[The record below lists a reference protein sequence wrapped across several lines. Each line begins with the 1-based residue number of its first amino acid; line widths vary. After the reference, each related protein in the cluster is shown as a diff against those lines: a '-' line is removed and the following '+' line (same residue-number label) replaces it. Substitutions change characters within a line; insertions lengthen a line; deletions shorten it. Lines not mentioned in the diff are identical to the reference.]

1 MKKVA
6 KIVGII
12 FVVLVILGIV
22 FYIVDKNRAREG
34 QKPIFCIPI
43 GAYLDGGTIEYIGLG
58 YKVIDFNK
66 MEKMV
71 DNTMKYYTKIHIG
84 SWFMTY
90 DSAYEERNNGIV
102 TMQITDVEFVRTYR
116 VISDLQK
123 ADQTGNYN
131 YYVIEKFQYDNP
143 IVVRVEN
150 KYKLEENTNYEF
162 TFKGGIDSKK
172 TDYSME
178 EIFKQFRIINIQKTD
193 KEGLEQRQD
202 TIYNNIESNIGI
214 IQQNDK
220 LKTNDISEL
229 EKEEYKK
236 MAQEIEN
243 MVQTEFD
250 TVVANEHKNN

>member
-12 FVVLVILGIV
+12 LIVLVILGIV

-43 GAYLDGGTIEYIGLG
+43 GAYLDGGTTEYIGLG

-66 MEKMV
+66 MEEIV
-71 DNTMKYYTKIHIG
+71 DNTMNYYTKVHIG

-90 DSAYEERNNGIV
+90 DSAYKERNNGIV
-102 TMQITDVEFVRTYR
+102 TMQITDIEFVRTYR
-116 VISDLQK
+116 VIADLQK
-123 ADQTGNYN
+123 TDQTGNYN

-143 IVVRVEN
+143 IVVRIEN

-162 TFKGGIDSKK
+162 TFKGGIDSLK

-178 EIFKQFRIINIQKTD
+178 DIFEQFRIINIQKTD

-202 TIYNNIESNIGI
+202 KIY
-214 IQQNDK
+214 QQN
-220 LKTNDISEL
+220 
-229 EKEEYKK
+229 
-236 MAQEIEN
+236 
-243 MVQTEFD
+243 
-250 TVVANEHKNN
+250 

>member
-1 MKKVA
+1 MKKVV

-12 FVVLVILGIV
+12 FVVLVILGII
-22 FYIVDKNRAREG
+22 FYTIDRNRAREG

-43 GAYLDGGTIEYIGLG
+43 GAYLDGGTVEYIGLG

-66 MEKMV
+66 MEEIV
-71 DNTMKYYTKIHIG
+71 DNTMNYYTKVHIG

-90 DSAYEERNNGIV
+90 DSAYKERNNGIV
-102 TMQITDVEFVRTYR
+102 TMQITDVEFVKTYR
-116 VISDLQK
+116 VVSDLQK
-123 ADQTGNYN
+123 TDQTGNYN

-143 IVVRVEN
+143 IVVRIEN

-162 TFKGGIDSKK
+162 TFKGGIDSLK

-178 EIFKQFRIINIQKTD
+178 EIFKQFRIINIKKTD

-214 IQQNDK
+214 LEQNDK
-220 LKTNDISEL
+220 LEANDVSEV
-229 EKEEYKK
+229 EKEEYKS

-250 TVVANEHKNN
+250 AVVANEQKSN

>member
-1 MKKVA
+1 MKKVV
-6 KIVGII
+6 KIVAIILIVLVVLGII
-12 FVVLVILGIV
+12 FYTI
-22 FYIVDKNRAREG
+22 DKNRAREG
-34 QKPIFCIPI
+34 QKPIFCIKI
-43 GAYLDGGTIEYIGLG
+43 GTLMDGGTEEYLGLG

-66 MEKMV
+66 MEEIV
-71 DNTMKYYTKIHIG
+71 DNTMNYYTKVHIG

-90 DSAYEERNNGIV
+90 DSAYEQRNNGIV

-143 IVVRVEN
+143 IVIRVEN

-162 TFKGGIDSKK
+162 TFKGGIDSQK

-178 EIFKQFRIINIQKTD
+178 EIFDQFRIIDIQKTD

-202 TIYNNIESNIGI
+202 KIYNIESNIGMLE
-214 IQQNDK
+214 QNDE
-220 LKTNDISEL
+220 LETDNVSEL
-229 EKEEYKK
+229 KKEEYKR

-250 TVVANEHKNN
+250 AVVANEQKNN

>member
-1 MKKVA
+1 MKKVT

-12 FVVLVILGIV
+12 LVVLVILGII
-22 FYIVDKNRAREG
+22 FYMVDKNRAREG

-43 GAYLDGGTIEYIGLG
+43 GAYSDGGTVEYIGLG

-66 MEKMV
+66 MEEIV
-71 DNTMKYYTKIHIG
+71 DNTMNYYTKVHIG

-90 DSAYEERNNGIV
+90 DSAYKERNNGIV

-116 VISDLQK
+116 VVSDLQK
-123 ADQTGNYN
+123 TDQTGTYN

-143 IVVRVEN
+143 IVVRIEN

-162 TFKGGIDSKK
+162 TFKGGIDSLK

-178 EIFKQFRIINIQKTD
+178 EIFEQFRIINIQKTD

-202 TIYNNIESNIGI
+202 KIYDIKSNIEN
-214 IQQNDK
+214 K
-220 LKTNDISEL
+220 LEIDNAS
-229 EKEEYKK
+229 KEEYEI
-236 MAQEIEN
+236 MAQEIDN
-243 MVQTEFD
+243 MVQTEFNA
-250 TVVANEHKNN
+250 VVVNEQKSN